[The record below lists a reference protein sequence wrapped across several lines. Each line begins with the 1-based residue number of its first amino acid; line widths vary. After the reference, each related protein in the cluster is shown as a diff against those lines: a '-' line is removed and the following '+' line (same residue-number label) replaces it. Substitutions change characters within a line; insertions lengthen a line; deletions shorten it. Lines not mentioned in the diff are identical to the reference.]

1 MAFFLIVTQPMGQKN
16 TFMPVKP
23 VLIFLVVF
31 LALVQPGCRE
41 PGKRDSQSKS
51 PPVEKRDLEQIT
63 KEGRIR
69 VVTNY
74 NSTNYFVYK
83 GTPMGYQLEMLR
95 EFANFMDLELEIS
108 VNNDLE
114 TNFQAL
120 KDGEVDVI
128 ASNLA
133 ATRRREEQVRF
144 TEPHSFSRQVLVQQK
159 YGPGETDSHNRVF
172 NEIIRNQLDL
182 AGKTIYVQNESA
194 YADRLKNLSDEIGD
208 SINIVEISDYEV
220 EQLIG
225 LVAQGEIQ
233 YTVCDENLARV
244 NLNFYPNIDVETAIS
259 FPQKLA
265 WAVRE
270 NSPGLLNAI
279 NNWLIGFKKT
289 TRYNRIYQ
297 KYYLNKR
304 SVHIVDEG
312 FHSIKGGQV
321 SIYDDLIKTASDKID
336 WDWRLIAS
344 LIYQESRFK
353 PNAESWAGARGLM
366 QLMPGTAEQFGVSLL
381 DEPKQNIN
389 GGVQLLKWL
398 DERMALRIEDPAERI
413 KFVLASYNVGIGHV
427 LDAMSL
433 AEKNGK
439 DPMVWND
446 NVDYFLLHKSEP
458 AYYNDP
464 VVKHGYCRGEEPYQ
478 YVKEILE
485 RYEHYK
491 NVMQ

>member
-1 MAFFLIVTQPMGQKN
+1 MPIKSFLFFLVLLMASIQTGCLEAPKKK
-16 TFMPVKP
+16 KP
-23 VLIFLVVF
+23 NQDQ
-31 LALVQPGCRE
+31 AP
-41 PGKRDSQSKS
+41 
-51 PPVEKRDLEQIT
+51 EKRDLEQIR

-83 GTPMGYQLEMLR
+83 GTPMGYQLEILT
-95 EFANFMDLELEIS
+95 EFANFMELELEIS
-108 VNNDLE
+108 ANNDLE
-114 TNFQAL
+114 TNFSAL
-120 KDGEVDVI
+120 RDGSVDVI

-133 ATRRREEQVRF
+133 ATLLREKQVRF
-144 TEPHSFSRQVLVQQK
+144 TEPHSFSRQVLIQQK
-159 YGPGETDSHNRVF
+159 YQPDEASGHDPVF

-182 AGKTIYVQNESA
+182 AGKTIYVQNKSA
-194 YADRLKNLSDEIGD
+194 YADRLKNLSEEIGD

-225 LVAQGEIQ
+225 LVAQGEIE

-259 FPQKLA
+259 FPQKLS

-270 NSPGLLNAI
+270 NSPALLNAI

-297 KYYLNKR
+297 KYFFNKR
-304 SVHIVDEG
+304 STHIVNDG

-321 SIYDDLIKTASDKID
+321 SIYDDLIKTASAKID

-344 LIYQESRFK
+344 LIYQESRFL
-353 PNAESWAGARGLM
+353 PDAESWAGARGLM
-366 QLMPGTAEQFGVSLL
+366 QLMPGTAERFGVASLL
-381 DEPKQNIN
+381 EPKENIR

-398 DERMALRIEDPAERI
+398 DERLALRIEDPAERI

-433 AEKNGK
+433 TEKNGK
-439 DPMVWND
+439 DPQKWEE
-446 NVDYFLLHKSEP
+446 NVDFYLLHKSEP

-478 YVKEILE
+478 YVKDILE